1 MIRVME
7 IKGKVAVVT
16 GASGGIGE
24 AAARLLAEKGASV
37 ALVARRESIL
47 KKLEKEFAG
56 SKAFVCDMSEPELVK
71 ETFAKIIKHFGH
83 VDILVNN
90 ASRGYDARVENI
102 KLETF
107 HKIFDLDV
115 IGYLVS
121 MRQVIPVMRKQGR
134 GAIVNISSGTALM
147 ALPNMAGYSS
157 LKRAV
162 VGISL
167 TAREEL
173 KDDNIS
179 VGVVY
184 PFITDTDF
192 EKNTIKEGKMKWPSG
207 GTRWEI
213 PPADSAEFIA
223 EKIVDSVKSGDAE
236 VYAHDW
242 MKPGNRRP

>member
-1 MIRVME
+1 ME

-24 AAARLLAEKGASV
+24 ATARILAEKGAKV
-37 ALVARRESIL
+37 VLVARRGLIL

-56 SKAFVCDMSEPELVK
+56 SKAYVCDMSKPAQIK
-71 ETFAKIIKHFGH
+71 ETFAKIIKHFGC

-90 ASRGYDARVENI
+90 AGRGYDAMIENMNI
-102 KLETF
+102 ETF
-107 HKIFDLDV
+107 QKIFDLDV
-115 IGYLVS
+115 VGYLVS
-121 MRQVIPVMRKQGR
+121 MQQVIPVMRKQGG

-162 VGISL
+162 VGMSL

-173 KDDNIS
+173 ADDNITVS
-179 VGVVY
+179 VVY

-192 EKNTIKEGKMKWPSG
+192 EKNTIIEGKLKWPSG
-207 GTRWEI
+207 GTRREI
-213 PPADSAEFIA
+213 PPADSAEYIA
-223 EKIVDSVKSGDAE
+223 EKIVQAIKTGEAE
-236 VYAHDW
+236 IFAHDW
-242 MKPGNRRP
+242 MKPGKRR